1 MGIII
6 AIDGPAGSG
15 KSTTAR
21 EVARR
26 LNFTYIDTGA
36 MYRAITLAVI
46 RQNVAVEDY
55 QSVIKIAEQADIQFE
70 WADGNLRTIL
80 NGEDVS
86 NEIRSAQV
94 ARLVSPVS
102 AIGGVRDILV
112 KRQRE
117 MAKTA
122 NIVMEG
128 RDIGTNVFP
137 DADFK
142 FYLEADLETRARR
155 RIKDYQKIGQNL
167 SITEIMTEIEQRD
180 KIDSSREHSPLK
192 KAPDAIVIDTS
203 NLKFEEQVEMII
215 QIVKSS
221 ELFKKIEKAPVIN
234 GTNCK
239 N

>member
-15 KSTTAR
+15 KSTTAK

-26 LNFTYIDTGA
+26 LNFTYVDTGA

-46 RQNVAVEDY
+46 RQNVSVEDH
-55 QSVIKIAEQADIQFE
+55 QSVIKIAEQADIRFN
-70 WADGNLRTIL
+70 WVDGNLHTIL

-86 NEIRSAQV
+86 TEIRSSQV
-94 ARLVSPVS
+94 AQLVSPVS
-102 AIGGVRDILV
+102 AIGGVREILV

-155 RIKDYQKIGQNL
+155 RINDYQAIGQNL
-167 SITEIMTEIEQRD
+167 SMAEIMAEIEHRD

-203 NLKFEEQVEMII
+203 NLKFEEQVEMIV
-215 QIVKSS
+215 QTVKSS
-221 ELFKKIEKAPVIN
+221 DLFQKIGKASVI
-234 GTNCK
+234 T
-239 N
+239 

>member
-1 MGIII
+1 MGIVI

-46 RQNVAVEDY
+46 RAKVSVED
-55 QSVIKIAEQADIQFE
+55 QSSVTKITEQADIRFE
-70 WADGNLRTIL
+70 WIDDNLHTIL

-86 NEIRSAQV
+86 TQIRSAEV
-94 ARLVSPVS
+94 AQLVSPVS
-102 AIGGVRDILV
+102 AIGNVRNILV

-117 MAKTA
+117 MADTA

-137 DADFK
+137 RADFK
-142 FYLEADLETRARR
+142 FYLKANLKTRAHR
-155 RIKDYQKIGQNL
+155 RIADYQKIGQNL
-167 SITEIMTEIEQRD
+167 TIPEIMTEIARRD
-180 KIDSSREHSPLK
+180 KIDSSRQHSPLK
-192 KAPDAIVIDTS
+192 KAPDAVVIDTS
-203 NLKFEEQVEMII
+203 HLQFVQQVEII
-215 QIVKSS
+215 LHTVESSHLIKSIKGS
-221 ELFKKIEKAPVIN
+221 EHRRN
-234 GTNCK
+234 Q
-239 N
+239 